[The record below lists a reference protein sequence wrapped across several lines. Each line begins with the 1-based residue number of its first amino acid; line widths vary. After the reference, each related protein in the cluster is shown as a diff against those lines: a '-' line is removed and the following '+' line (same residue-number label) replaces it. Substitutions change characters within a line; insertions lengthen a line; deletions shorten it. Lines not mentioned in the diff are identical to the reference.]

1 MEEMSGEWVIL
12 EDDEIIE
19 HNNDLKIIIEL
30 AHKKYKDKDV
40 TISKIPS
47 SMYCFY

>member
-1 MEEMSGEWVIL
+1 MEKMRGEWVIL
-12 EDDEIIE
+12 KNDVIIE
-19 HNNDLKIIIEL
+19 HNKDMKVILELSEKYNDKEI
-30 AHKKYKDKDV
+30 